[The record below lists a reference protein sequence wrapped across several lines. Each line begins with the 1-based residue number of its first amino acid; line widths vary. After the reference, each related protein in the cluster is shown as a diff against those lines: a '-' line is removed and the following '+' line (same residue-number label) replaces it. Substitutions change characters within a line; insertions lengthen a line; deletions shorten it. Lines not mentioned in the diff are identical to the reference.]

1 LVEWRSGLIEIE
13 FTFHLSALGC
23 RLNEAELE
31 LWSQQFQVAGFSIS
45 SDPDNAD
52 LLVFNSC
59 AVTQEAVR
67 KSRKQINRL
76 KRNNPHAK
84 VVVSGC
90 FVSLN
95 EDLRPSQIPARSNA
109 APGAK
114 TPGHSDN
121 PRTGT
126 HPEGID
132 LIVSN
137 AEKDEL
143 VPLIVNEWFAGMTG
157 HDVQNSPES
166 VAPAFDEDLPR
177 VADSYTT
184 GWHSAVATKATTT
197 NTTNPTQGL
206 KSPTS
211 EIAKPGPALTF
222 SRQRQRAFIKI
233 QDGCR
238 YKCTYC
244 IVTVARGDERSRSIH
259 ELVAEVRQLHEQGI
273 QEIVLTGVHVGGYGS
288 DTGESLANLLKAL
301 LDDTAIPRIRF
312 ASVEPWD
319 LEDQLLAMLLHPRVM
334 PHMHLPVQSGSDRVL
349 QRMARRCKTGDFQS
363 LTNNLRESMPDFN
376 VTTDIIVGFPGETEA
391 EWHDTL
397 RFVENTSF
405 GHIHIFPFSPRQGT
419 HAAKLTNQVPS
430 TPDARS
436 RQRYHGYTPN
446 YIRVYCD
453 SEDSTTSGRSL
464 ENLILPTRLNAL
476 ASDSG
481 GAASIAMLS
490 GRIE

>member
-1 LVEWRSGLIEIE
+1 LRSDPSNKNAATLVEWRSGLIEIE
-13 FTFHLSALGC
+13 FTLLVHLSALGC

-197 NTTNPTQGL
+197 KGR
-206 KSPTS
+206 
-211 EIAKPGPALTF
+211 EIA
-222 SRQRQRAFIKI
+222 
-233 QDGCR
+233 
-238 YKCTYC
+238 
-244 IVTVARGDERSRSIH
+244 
-259 ELVAEVRQLHEQGI
+259 
-273 QEIVLTGVHVGGYGS
+273 
-288 DTGESLANLLKAL
+288 
-301 LDDTAIPRIRF
+301 
-312 ASVEPWD
+312 
-319 LEDQLLAMLLHPRVM
+319 
-334 PHMHLPVQSGSDRVL
+334 HL
-349 QRMARRCKTGDFQS
+349 
-363 LTNNLRESMPDFN
+363 
-376 VTTDIIVGFPGETEA
+376 
-391 EWHDTL
+391 
-397 RFVENTSF
+397 
-405 GHIHIFPFSPRQGT
+405 
-419 HAAKLTNQVPS
+419 
-430 TPDARS
+430 
-436 RQRYHGYTPN
+436 
-446 YIRVYCD
+446 
-453 SEDSTTSGRSL
+453 
-464 ENLILPTRLNAL
+464 
-476 ASDSG
+476 
-481 GAASIAMLS
+481 
-490 GRIE
+490 